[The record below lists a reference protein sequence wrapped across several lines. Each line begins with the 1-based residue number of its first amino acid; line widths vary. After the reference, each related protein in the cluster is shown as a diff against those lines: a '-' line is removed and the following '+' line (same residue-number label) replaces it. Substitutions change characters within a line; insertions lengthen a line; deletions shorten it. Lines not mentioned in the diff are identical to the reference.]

1 MVSVS
6 VIILVLF
13 YIVAP
18 ILILYLCHNY
28 TFIKKIGA
36 VIMAYA
42 LGLLLGSSG
51 LLPEGSLQIQDA
63 LNTVTIPL
71 AIPLMLFS
79 ANIKS
84 WLRMAG
90 KTTLSMFIAFFA
102 VTITVIVGYLLFGTH
117 DPDNMWKVGG
127 LLVGVYTGGTPN
139 LASLKLML
147 DVDNEIYLVTH
158 TYDMLI
164 GAAYFFFILIV
175 GQKVF
180 GLVLPKYKYYGGS
193 DEQKMMEISSNE
205 PFWGLLNANNRIPL
219 LKAFG
224 LSVLIFMIGGAS
236 TLFVPESSQMV
247 VVVLLITT
255 LGILASLIPA
265 VNKMPKTFD
274 LGMYL
279 ILIFSISVAS
289 MVDFSKMTNV
299 SPDIFY
305 YVGFVVFGSLAL
317 QVIISMFFKIDTDT
331 VIITSTAMICSPP
344 FVPAVAGALK
354 NKEIVI
360 SGLTVG
366 IIGYAVGNYLGY
378 IIAQFLHGL

>member
-1 MVSVS
+1 
-6 VIILVLF
+6 
-13 YIVAP
+13 
-18 ILILYLCHNY
+18 
-28 TFIKKIGA
+28 
-36 VIMAYA
+36 MAYA

-51 LLPEGSLQIQDA
+51 LLPKGSLQIQDM
-63 LNTVTIPL
+63 LNTITIPL

-84 WLRMAG
+84 WMRLAG

-102 VTITVIVGYLLFGTH
+102 VVSTVVAGYLLFGSG
-117 DPDNMWKVGG
+117 DPENMWKVGG

-180 GLVLPKYKYYGGS
+180 GLVLPKYKSYGISG
-193 DEQKMMEISSNE
+193 EQEMMEISSKE
-205 PFWGLLNANNRIPL
+205 PFWGLLLTKNRLPL
-219 LKAFG
+219 IKAFG
-224 LSVLIFMIGGAS
+224 LSVAIFIIGGAT
-236 TLFVPESSQMV
+236 TLIVPESSQMV

-265 VNKMPKTFD
+265 VNKLPKTFD

-289 MVDFSKMTNV
+289 MVDFSKMTSV

-305 YVGFVVFGSLAL
+305 YVGFVIFGSLLL

-360 SGLTVG
+360 SGLTIG

-378 IIAQFLHGL
+378 IIANFLHGL

>member
-1 MVSVS
+1 MIST
-6 VIILVLF
+6 IILVLF
-13 YIVAP
+13 YIFSPLA
-18 ILILYLCHNY
+18 LLYLCHNY

-42 LGLLLGSSG
+42 LGLVLGSSG
-51 LLPEGSLQIQDA
+51 LLPDGALQIQDII
-63 LNTVTIPL
+63 NTVTIPL

-84 WLRMAG
+84 WLRLAG
-90 KTTLSMFIAFFA
+90 KTSLSMFIAFFA
-102 VTITVIVGYLLFGTH
+102 VVSTVIIGYLLFGSS

-158 TYDMLI
+158 SYDMLI

-180 GLVLPKYKYYGGS
+180 GLVLPKYKPFGKGG
-193 DEQKMMEISSNE
+193 EQEIMDISSKE
-205 PFWGLLNANNRIPL
+205 PFWGLLNPKNRIPL

-224 LSVLIFMIGGAS
+224 LSVLIFAIGGAT
-236 TLFVPESSQMV
+236 TLFVPESAQMV

-289 MVDFSKMTNV
+289 MVDFSKMTSV
-299 SPDIFY
+299 SPEIFY
-305 YVGFVVFGSLAL
+305 YVGFVIFGSLFL
-317 QVIISMFFKIDTDT
+317 QVIISAFFKIDTDT
-331 VIITSTAMICSPP
+331 VLITSTAMICSPP

-360 SGLTVG
+360 SGLTIG
-366 IIGYAVGNYLGY
+366 IIGYAVGNYLGV
-378 IIAQFLHGL
+378 IIAELLHVM